1 MAEKKIQ
8 PKAPAEKKSEKS
20 ESPATRVER
29 KTLRARGMRRARGWR

>member
-8 PKAPAEKKSEKS
+8 PKAPADKKKETS

-29 KTLRARGMRRARGWR
+29 KTLRARHYRRAKRLV

>member
-29 KTLRARGMRRARGWR
+29 KTLRGKPFRRARGAR